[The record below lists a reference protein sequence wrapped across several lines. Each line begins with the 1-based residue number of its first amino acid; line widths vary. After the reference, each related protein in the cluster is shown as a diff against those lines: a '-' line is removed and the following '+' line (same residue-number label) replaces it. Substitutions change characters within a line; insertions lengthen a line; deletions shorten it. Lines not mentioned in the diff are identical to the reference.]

1 MAAGQAFN
9 ENAYCGFRIL
19 TEIEDLTALI
29 KIYNGRELLEIN
41 VNQKG

>member
-1 MAAGQAFN
+1 MKMLIVVF
-9 ENAYCGFRIL
+9 
-19 TEIEDLTALI
+19 EIEDLTALI